1 MSGMEPEVREY
12 LVRIATSI
20 SLILIWMLIIILFGL
35 RLGYMFFKPGHWT
48 GSFLFYTWVLVSGFF
63 LVRRLMKMWKPF
75 F

>member
-1 MSGMEPEVREY
+1 MSGMEPEVRQY

-35 RLGYMFFKPGHWT
+35 RRGYMFFEPGHMT
-48 GSFLFYTWVLVSGFF
+48 GSLVFYTWLVVSGFF
-63 LVRRLMKMWKPF
+63 LVRQLVRMWKPF